1 MAVSLG
7 MLLTGA
13 CTPEKHKARKGEL
26 ELNSRP
32 QGADV
37 ILNSKLKLNKQ
48 TPLSVRPAPGTY
60 LVKMTKDNYLP
71 AWQYVKITAGRKT
84 SLSLNLTP
92 VRGSVLITSNPPG
105 AKVTMH
111 GKAQGLTPLVLTGLK
126 PGEYSAQVE
135 HVNRAPRMVKWSITD
150 MRPKKISAS
159 LDSDIGKLV
168 LITDPPRARVYI
180 NGKVSGLT
188 PFRTDLQEGEHKI
201 KVALTGFA
209 EVKETVNIIRDKQTT
224 KKITLIRLPGTLVF
238 RSTPPGALVYINDRA
253 YGRTPL
259 KVPDLQA
266 TTEGKPYKIRI
277 EKDGFDSMS
286 RDAYVTAGRE
296 NIVQFTMLR
305 NTGGIDLIVNP
316 PGVTV
321 YINGKKHSMTVE
333 GESKDLSKVIHI
345 RGLPAGRYEIMLA
358 HKRMQP
364 PTKKYW
370 ITVKKAKITRPKPI
384 NVWIANSI
392 LKIKDEPQKNVLLY
406 EKNKKYIIYSP
417 EPGVKI
423 QKKISEIDFVR
434 PLTEQDI

>member
-1 MAVSLG
+1 
-7 MLLTGA
+7 
-13 CTPEKHKARKGEL
+13 
-26 ELNSRP
+26 
-32 QGADV
+32 
-37 ILNSKLKLNKQ
+37 
-48 TPLSVRPAPGTY
+48 
-60 LVKMTKDNYLP
+60 
-71 AWQYVKITAGRKT
+71 
-84 SLSLNLTP
+84 
-92 VRGSVLITSNPPG
+92 VRGSVLITSDPPG
-105 AKVTMH
+105 AKVTMN
-111 GKAQGLTPLVLTGLK
+111 GKNQGLTPLVLRDLA
-126 PGEYSAQVE
+126 PGEYSAQIE
-135 HVNRAPRMVKWSITD
+135 HVNRAPRVVKWSITD
-150 MRPKKISAS
+150 MRPKKVSAS

-201 KVALTGFA
+201 RVALTGFA
-209 EVKETVNIIRDKQTT
+209 DVKAMVNIVRDKQTT
-224 KKITLIRLPGTLVF
+224 KKITMIHLPGTLVF

-266 TTEGKPYKIRI
+266 TTDGKPYKIRV

-296 NIVQFTMLR
+296 NVVQFTMLR

-321 YINGKKHSMTVE
+321 YINGKKHSMTVQ

-345 RGLPAGRYEIMLA
+345 RGLPAGKYVIMLA

-364 PTKKYW
+364 PTKKYR
-370 ITVKKAKITRPKPI
+370 ITVKKGKITRPKPI
-384 NVWIANSI
+384 NVWIANSV
-392 LKIKDEPQKNVLLY
+392 LKVNNEPQINVLLY

-423 QKKISEIDFVR
+423 QKKLPEIEFVR
-434 PLTEQDI
+434 PLTEQDL